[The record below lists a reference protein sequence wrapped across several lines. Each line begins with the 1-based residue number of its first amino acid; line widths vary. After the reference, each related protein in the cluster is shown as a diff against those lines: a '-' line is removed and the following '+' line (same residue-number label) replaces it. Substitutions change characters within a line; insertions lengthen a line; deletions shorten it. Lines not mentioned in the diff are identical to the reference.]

1 MIDRKKFYYP
11 PYVKLIKITTR
22 HADSKVAEKAALHLH
37 HRMSEIGV
45 KKIVLGPEKGIVA
58 RIKNQYQFESLIKLE
73 KSGNSQAVFKEQL
86 ATIFEELTARPEF
99 RSVRFI
105 VDVDPS

>member
-1 MIDRKKFYYP
+1 M
-11 PYVKLIKITTR
+11 
-22 HADSKVAEKAALHLH
+22 
-37 HRMSEIGV
+37 
-45 KKIVLGPEKGIVA
+45 GPEKGIVA

-73 KSGNSQAVFKEQL
+73 KSGNSQAVFKTQL
-86 ATIFEELTARPEF
+86 AAIFEELSARPEF

>member
-1 MIDRKKFYYP
+1 
-11 PYVKLIKITTR
+11 
-22 HADSKVAEKAALHLH
+22 
-37 HRMSEIGV
+37 
-45 KKIVLGPEKGIVA
+45 LGPEKGIVA

-73 KSGNSQAVFKEQL
+73 KSGNSQAVFKTQL
-86 ATIFEELTARPEF
+86 ATIFEELSARPEF